1 MSRIIEKS
9 NAEYDDLVFQFELLK
24 KLHDQTIKEHDYS
37 IIQYEYQLNDT
48 IKSYENKLQLL
59 GLYSFQTMKIK
70 EVIETNE
77 QLCLSNNELT
87 KKCKILQ
94 DVNSEA
100 SSSIIELERKI
111 ESIQLDNSATIT
123 NLREKI
129 TSLQD
134 RITKL
139 RNQIKNM
146 ES

>member
-24 KLHDQTIKEHDYS
+24 KLHNQTIKEHDYS
-37 IIQYEYQLNDT
+37 IIQFESQLNDT
-48 IKSYENKLQLL
+48 VKSYENKLQMS
-59 GLYSFQTMKIK
+59 GFYSNQTVRIK

-100 SSSIIELERKI
+100 SSAIIELERKI
-111 ESIQLDNSATIT
+111 ESIQLDNSTIKT

-134 RITKL
+134 RISKL
-139 RNQIKNM
+139 RYQIKNM

>member
-1 MSRIIEKS
+1 MR
-9 NAEYDDLVFQFELLK
+9 
-24 KLHDQTIKEHDYS
+24 
-37 IIQYEYQLNDT
+37 
-48 IKSYENKLQLL
+48 
-59 GLYSFQTMKIK
+59 IK

-87 KKCKILQ
+87 KKCNILQ

-100 SSSIIELERKI
+100 SSAIIELERKI
-111 ESIQLDNSATIT
+111 ESIQLNNSTTIS

-134 RITKL
+134 RISKL
-139 RNQIKNM
+139 INQIKNI